1 MVFLTNPNL
10 AQILASIGIILIFLA
25 NFKSKT
31 LFLKIGIGLC
41 FIAAV
46 LGYLYLEIN
55 PWTFLIVALSPFLFT
70 FAFRQKSPQNHLL
83 TLSNF
88 MLALGLFLLLNQPLT
103 SNRWAWVSILSAIII
118 WISTGGLRNIE
129 QD

>member
-118 WISTGGLRNIE
+118 WISTGGLRNVE

>member
-103 SNRWAWVSILSAIII
+103 SNRWAWVFILSAIII